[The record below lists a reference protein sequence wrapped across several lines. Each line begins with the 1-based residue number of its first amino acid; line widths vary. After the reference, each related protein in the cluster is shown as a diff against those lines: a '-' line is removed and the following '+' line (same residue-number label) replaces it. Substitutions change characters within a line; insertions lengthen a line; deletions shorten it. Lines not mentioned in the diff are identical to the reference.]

1 MKYETIKR
9 CRISKKQDL
18 VSVGKF
24 SGMSLTGTFPKS
36 LKQKIPYLP
45 FEVVYSKSSKLLQLK
60 HNYNPKLLYGDNYG
74 YLSSLNPVMVK
85 HLKEKSLFLK
95 KRTKYKKNSY
105 ILDIGSNDG
114 TYLNFFNG
122 FNLFGIDPS
131 IKKLKKYYKK
141 NINKIPKIFENGY
154 YLLKRKKF
162 NLITAIAM
170 FYDLKDPVLFIN
182 KIRKILSKDGIFHIE
197 VAYLPEIIKTFS
209 YDTFCQEHYEY
220 YSLISLNYLFKK
232 TNMKIIDFGFN
243 KINGGSIWLNIS
255 HSNSKF
261 KESTAKIK
269 KQIAYE
275 VSKKI
280 DKQETYKKYF
290 KKVFIHGKEIH
301 TIITKLKKNNK
312 KIYGLGASTK
322 GNVLLQV
329 AKVGNKLL
337 DGVFDVNKEKFN
349 KFTPH
354 SKIKILDEKKL
365 KKQKVDFILLLIW
378 HFKKYI
384 INKIKKNKKN
394 VKIIIPF
401 PKIKIV

>member
-1 MKYETIKR
+1 
-9 CRISKKQDL
+9 
-18 VSVGKF
+18 
-24 SGMSLTGTFPKS
+24 
-36 LKQKIPYLP
+36 
-45 FEVVYSKSSKLLQLK
+45 
-60 HNYNPKLLYGDNYG
+60 
-74 YLSSLNPVMVK
+74 
-85 HLKEKSLFLK
+85 
-95 KRTKYKKNSY
+95 
-105 ILDIGSNDG
+105 
-114 TYLNFFNG
+114 
-122 FNLFGIDPS
+122 
-131 IKKLKKYYKK
+131 
-141 NINKIPKIFENGY
+141 
-154 YLLKRKKF
+154 
-162 NLITAIAM
+162 M

-182 KIRKILSKDGIFHIE
+182 KIKKILNRDGVFHIE

-220 YSLISLNYLFKK
+220 YSLISLNYLCKK

-243 KINGGSIWLNIS
+243 KINGGSIWLNIT

-261 KESTAKIK
+261 KENTLKIK

-280 DKQETYKKYF
+280 DKKETYKQYF
-290 KKVFIHGKEIH
+290 KKVLIHGKKIH
-301 TIITKLKKNNK
+301 SIITKLKKNNK
-312 KIYGLGASTK
+312 IIYGLGASTK

-329 AKVGNKLL
+329 SKVDNSLL
-337 DGVFDVNKEKFN
+337 NGVFDVNKEKFN

-365 KKQKVDFILLLIW
+365 KKKKVDFILLLIW
-378 HFKKYI
+378 HFKKFI